1 MPIQTSSQTIGPYWH
16 LLEEPEWAD
25 LTRWGAKG
33 EKIALVGHV
42 SDGDGVPVTDGCI
55 EIWQADPPASEDF
68 PAWGR
73 AATDVDGNYRL
84 VTLKPGPVP
93 GRGNTQQ
100 APHIAVTILARGLVK
115 PLFTRAY
122 FEGEALN
129 ENDPVLGLVE
139 DPARRAKLIAKH
151 EGNGTWRLD
160 IRLQGDGEAVFF
172 EV

>member
-1 MPIQTSSQTIGPYWH
+1 M
-16 LLEEPEWAD
+16 
-25 LTRWGAKG
+25 
-33 EKIALVGHV
+33 
-42 SDGDGVPVTDGCI
+42 
-55 EIWQADPPASEDF
+55 
-68 PAWGR
+68 
-73 AATDVDGNYRL
+73 
-84 VTLKPGPVP
+84 P

-122 FEGEALN
+122 FAGEALN
-129 ENDPVLGLVE
+129 ENDPVLALVE

-160 IRLQGDGEAVFF
+160 IRLQGDGESVFF